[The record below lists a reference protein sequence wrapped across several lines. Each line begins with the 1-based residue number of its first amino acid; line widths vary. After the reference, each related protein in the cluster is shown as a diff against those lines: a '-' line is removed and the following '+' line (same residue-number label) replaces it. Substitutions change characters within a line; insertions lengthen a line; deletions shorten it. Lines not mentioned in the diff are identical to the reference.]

1 MPCWADGPMVAFD
14 LETTGIDS
22 ETARIVTAS
31 VVSINGSVTKVR
43 SWLANPGIDIPAEAT
58 AVHRI
63 TTEHARAHGK
73 PEMDVAVEVA
83 AALHRAWEQQIPV
96 VIYNAPYDL
105 TLLDR
110 ALRRYL
116 TEGLGEVGFVVDP
129 LVLDKALDRFR
140 RGSRKLTAVAAHYN
154 VPLSEDDA
162 HGSTADALAAAR
174 VAWKLAHIYVEAVGS
189 MEPDEL
195 MRFQASRHASQAAS
209 FEDYLRKQG
218 KPDVIRRNWPIVPI
232 ELAGA
237 DA

>member
-31 VVSINGSVTKVR
+31 VVSINGSVTKVQ
-43 SWLANPGIDIPAEAT
+43 SWLANPGIEIPAEAT

-63 TTEHARAHGK
+63 TTGHARAHGK
-73 PEMDVAVEVA
+73 PEMDVAIEVA
-83 AALHRAWEQQIPV
+83 AALHRAWEQQVPV

-105 TLLDR
+105 TLVDR

-116 TEGLGEVGFVVDP
+116 TEGLGDVGFVVDP
-129 LVLDKALDRFR
+129 LVLDKALDRYR
-140 RGSRKLTAVAAHYN
+140 KGSRKLTVVAEHYN

-162 HGSTADALAAAR
+162 HGSTADAIAAAR
-174 VAWKLAHIYVEAVGS
+174 VAWKLAHIYLESVGS

-195 MRFQASRHASQAAS
+195 MRFQASRYASQAAS
-209 FEDYLRKQG
+209 FEDYLRRQG
-218 KPDVIRRNWPIVPI
+218 KQDVIRRNWPIVPI
-232 ELAGA
+232 ELAGVHA
-237 DA
+237 